1 MKLTQTEI
9 SHLDMTLS
17 VNKYVFRL
25 EISVYNA
32 VLVKNFESD
41 HNFSGIKS
49 NLLFSETNTQ
59 SSLHPQVSEKFPSRQ
74 IVHNKVKFI
83 FCLECVVHVYDEW

>member
-49 NLLFSETNTQ
+49 NLLFSETNT
-59 SSLHPQVSEKFPSRQ
+59 
-74 IVHNKVKFI
+74 
-83 FCLECVVHVYDEW
+83 